1 MIKLEKKDLQ
11 VLERASEIVEKLRKT
26 SKEKEEMVDLFFI
39 EFNIDCI
46 ILKQSTLKKKGGE

>member
-1 MIKLEKKDLQ
+1 MIKLEKEDLQ

-39 EFNIDCI
+39 ELNIDCI
-46 ILKQSTLKKKGGE
+46 ILKQSTLKKKRW

>member
-1 MIKLEKKDLQ
+1 MIKLEKEDLQ

-39 EFNIDCI
+39 ELNINGI
-46 ILKQSTLKKKGGE
+46 ILKQSTLKNKGGE

>member
-1 MIKLEKKDLQ
+1 MIKLEKEDLQ

-39 EFNIDCI
+39 ELNIDCI
-46 ILKQSTLKKKGGE
+46 ILKQSTLKKKWGE

>member
-1 MIKLEKKDLQ
+1 MIKLEKEDLQ

-39 EFNIDCI
+39 ELNIDCI

>member
-1 MIKLEKKDLQ
+1 MIKLEKEDLQ

-26 SKEKEEMVDLFFI
+26 SKEKEEMVGLFFI
-39 EFNIDCI
+39 ELNIDCI